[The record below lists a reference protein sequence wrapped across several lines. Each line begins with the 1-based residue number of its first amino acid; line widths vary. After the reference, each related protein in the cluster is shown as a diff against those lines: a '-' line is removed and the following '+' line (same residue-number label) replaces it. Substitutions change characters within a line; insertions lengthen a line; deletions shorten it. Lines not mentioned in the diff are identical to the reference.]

1 MRRHLASGL
10 CYTSQLLTTVMAVL
24 SGLGVTVAIIV
35 LAING
40 TISVVAAIVIF
51 FVSEDSCAHHR
62 RSFRVSC
69 AAGRSLTRRATQAR
83 RASHARWSQTEPHW
97 NLGGP

>member
-51 FVSEDSCAHHR
+51 FVGLPLIEGAAYLVTMGLAMAMVGTAKLLDS
-62 RSFRVSC
+62 
-69 AAGRSLTRRATQAR
+69 RAV
-83 RASHARWSQTEPHW
+83 TEW
-97 NLGGP
+97 LDRQEGY